1 MGLVAIYNV
10 CYYVVLGYIPGY
22 LTNELGYSSS
32 FGSVLGMVGTLSMLL
47 LVPFSGLLADKV
59 GRNRLV
65 ALGCILLIVFS
76 IPAFTML
83 QTHNV
88 VLVYVAVL
96 GLLVAQLLFEGA
108 MGATLVS
115 LFKAP
120 VRFSALALSY
130 NISVSAFG
138 GTAPL
143 INTWLIGETG
153 NTMIPAYYLIA
164 AAVVGLIA
172 ILMTEDRTGKPMP

>member
-1 MGLVAIYNV
+1 
-10 CYYVVLGYIPGY
+10 
-22 LTNELGYSSS
+22 
-32 FGSVLGMVGTLSMLL
+32 
-47 LVPFSGLLADKV
+47 
-59 GRNRLV
+59 
-65 ALGCILLIVFS
+65 
-76 IPAFTML
+76 ML

-130 NISVSAFG
+130 NLSVSLFG
-138 GTAPL
+138 SPG
-143 INTWLIGETG
+143 
-153 NTMIPAYYLIA
+153 
-164 AAVVGLIA
+164 
-172 ILMTEDRTGKPMP
+172 RR

>member
-1 MGLVAIYNV
+1 
-10 CYYVVLGYIPGY
+10 
-22 LTNELGYSSS
+22 
-32 FGSVLGMVGTLSMLL
+32 
-47 LVPFSGLLADKV
+47 
-59 GRNRLV
+59 
-65 ALGCILLIVFS
+65 
-76 IPAFTML
+76 
-83 QTHNV
+83 
-88 VLVYVAVL
+88 
-96 GLLVAQLLFEGA
+96 

-130 NISVSAFG
+130 NLSVSLFG

-143 INTWLIGETG
+143 VNTWLIGQTG
-153 NTMIPAYYLIA
+153 NTMIPAYYLIG